1 MESKNQFLLLAV
13 VLLGALVLSTVAF
26 ALNAFLLGY
35 LLIRFQSAWTTY
47 RSYALTGAVLIA
59 AVWLTLLVGASIIL
73 SRENKASVAGQ
84 FGAITSVSLIAI
96 IGFLSAAVVCSIGL
110 AQSQRTLT
118 SDLTIVRTYFGTILG
133 LTGVALFWVLI
144 GGGIA
149 MAGAR
154 KSFYTEGLEK
164 MNADDN
170 KKNLDKDKNVRDE
183 NLKRAQENAKLEAQ
197 RAQEKAKLK
206 VQQQKVQQIEAAAA
220 NLGAAEARQPQMTR
234 GLRMS
239 YGRY

>member
-96 IGFLSAAVVCSIGL
+96 IGFLGAAVVCSIGL
-110 AQSQRTLT
+110 SQSQRTLT

-149 MAGAR
+149 MQKAR
-154 KSFYTEGLEK
+154 KTFVKAIYIQETEKEAERVAKNDLVANEQES
-164 MNADDN
+164 
-170 KKNLDKDKNVRDE
+170 KKNLARVQAQAELASKEQQVRD
-183 NLKRAQENAKLEAQ
+183 LE
-197 RAQEKAKLK
+197 
-206 VQQQKVQQIEAAAA
+206 
-220 NLGAAEARQPQMTR
+220 RQLASAPGDIRTNEMTR
-234 GLRMS
+234 GIRMS

>member
-13 VLLGALVLSTVAF
+13 VLLGAFVLSTVAF

-96 IGFLSAAVVCSIGL
+96 IGFLGAAVVCSIGL

-149 MAGAR
+149 MQKAR
-154 KSFYTEGLEK
+154 KTFLKAVQLQRVE
-164 MNADDN
+164 
-170 KKNLDKDKNVRDE
+170 LDAEDLR
-183 NLKRAQENAKLEAQ
+183 
-197 RAQEKAKLK
+197 
-206 VQQQKVQQIEAAAA
+206 
-220 NLGAAEARQPQMTR
+220 AAEAKAAIAMRVQAPPQRRAPPPPPLRQPQMTR
-234 GLRMS
+234 GIRMS